1 MPGVGGVAGAERK
14 LAAWLSEEVLG
25 VRPRLPRLPG
35 MLTGVKAG
43 DQPRLLTGLSFSGV
57 MLSRVQGEKGREN
70 LSGEKRKLCLLEM
83 GEAAE
88 LEEEVRSVVLSGRA
102 DTLSSVR
109 GQDRKGTWLLS

>member
-70 LSGEKRKLCLLEM
+70 LSGLNRKLWRLVT
-83 GEAAE
+83 G
-88 LEEEVRSVVLSGRA
+88 EEVEERSEVLSGRA
-102 DTLSSVR
+102 ASSLLAQVE
-109 GQDRKGTWLLS
+109 RKGLWGGSCPLS